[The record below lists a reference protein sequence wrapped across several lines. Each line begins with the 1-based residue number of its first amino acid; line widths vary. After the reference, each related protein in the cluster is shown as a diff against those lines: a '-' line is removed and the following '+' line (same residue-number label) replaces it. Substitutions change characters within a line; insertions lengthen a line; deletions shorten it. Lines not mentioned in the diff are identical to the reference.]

1 MAKGTQSQVLVASS
15 DVMGTMPR
23 EKVTSFVA
31 QLAALGIAV
40 VEVDSHIDA
49 GTQVEDAH
57 RFHGRIVGFLGQSEK
72 DIPGLR
78 SATKLGGLAIALGGP
93 ASIWCAREE
102 GRSFPFG
109 KCLEVREPSNAILAI
124 QSAVGGG

>member
-1 MAKGTQSQVLVASS
+1 MAQVTESQVLVVSGDIMS
-15 DVMGTMPR
+15 GMPR

-31 QLAALGIAV
+31 QLAAYCIAV
-40 VEVDSHIDA
+40 VQVNPDLDI

-57 RFHGRIVGFLGQSEK
+57 RSHGRIVGYLGQSEK

-93 ASIWCAREE
+93 ASVWCAREE
-102 GRSFPFG
+102 GRSFRFG
-109 KCLEVREPSNAILAI
+109 QCLEVREPSNAILAI
-124 QSAVGGG
+124 QSVIGGG